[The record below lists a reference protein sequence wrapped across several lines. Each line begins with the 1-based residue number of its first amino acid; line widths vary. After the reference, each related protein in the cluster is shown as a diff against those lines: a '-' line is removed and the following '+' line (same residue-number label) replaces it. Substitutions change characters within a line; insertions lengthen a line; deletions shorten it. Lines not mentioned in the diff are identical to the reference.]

1 MCDYKLEKIQED
13 VVFLQT
19 CLEKELTPTFVDF
32 KLHNTHL
39 RSGPRFYKNFQKKL
53 IHEEIRNKY
62 SQKRIILNKQSLSL
76 SQLQAST
83 SWIDFKHFEN
93 LIFKSNDIKIKG
105 VKETHS
111 RKLFKFGLHHAREN
125 LTADQVIFN
134 LSDKHLKTDEKEVLS
149 RGFKFALPP

>member
-1 MCDYKLEKIQED
+1 M
-13 VVFLQT
+13 
-19 CLEKELTPTFVDF
+19 
-32 KLHNTHL
+32 
-39 RSGPRFYKNFQKKL
+39 
-53 IHEEIRNKY
+53 
-62 SQKRIILNKQSLSL
+62 NKQSLSL

-93 LIFKSNDIKIKG
+93 LIFKNNDIKIKG

-134 LSDKHLKTDEKEVLS
+134 LSDRHLTTDEKEVLS
-149 RGFKFALPP
+149 HGLKFALPPKKLNYHHHFLNFEKLCNELRENIIYDQLQDCKMVFTELRLLSKTLPSNLTINSRISVFIITSSILRP